1 MKLRLIFLFIVT
13 VCLAGCNFT
22 NKKQA
27 MICADPNCQATS
39 NHTLVCTLTS
49 AEMKE
54 RKATVIANLQ
64 KELIEKKE
72 LKDGFAFKFKGT
84 DAMVDELTSLIKTE
98 SECCSFFTFNLSV
111 AGDKS
116 AAWLELSGPEGAK
129 DFIKTELGL

>member
-1 MKLRLIFLFIVT
+1 M
-13 VCLAGCNFT
+13 

-27 MICADPNCQATS
+27 MICTDPNCQASS

-72 LKDGFAFKFKGT
+72 LKDGYAFKFKGT
-84 DAMVDELTSLIKTE
+84 DAMVDELTSFIKTE
-98 SECCSFFTFNLSV
+98 RECCSFFTFNLSV

>member
-1 MKLRLIFLFIVT
+1 
-13 VCLAGCNFT
+13 
-22 NKKQA
+22 
-27 MICADPNCQATS
+27 
-39 NHTLVCTLTS
+39 
-49 AEMKE
+49 MKE

-72 LKDGFAFKFKGT
+72 LKDGYAFKFKGT
-84 DAMVDELTSLIKTE
+84 DAMVDELTSFIKTE
-98 SECCSFFTFNLSV
+98 RECCSFFTFNLSV